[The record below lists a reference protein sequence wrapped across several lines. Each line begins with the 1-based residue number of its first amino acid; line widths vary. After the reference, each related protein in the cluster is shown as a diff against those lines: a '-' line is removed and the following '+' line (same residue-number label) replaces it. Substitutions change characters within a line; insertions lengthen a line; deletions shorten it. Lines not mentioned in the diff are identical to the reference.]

1 MRCPVCAGAPTVLF
15 WLSATLAG
23 CTLAAEAADGRAE
36 SGGPTNVLACRLA
49 NYGKYQ
55 DAAWTHL
62 PTIGFRYVFVNVM
75 PPEEIEATK
84 KRLAEHGLKI
94 AVIRGDTDLGRATC
108 IDELAVQLTTC
119 EKLGVH
125 YMFLSPKHN
134 GVSKEVA
141 YRRLRRA
148 GDVAEKH
155 GVTIALE
162 THPDLGTN
170 GDVHVETMRW
180 IDHPNVR
187 VNFDT
192 GNVTFYNHDTDA
204 ATELAKCIDYVA
216 TVEFKD
222 HDGRFE
228 TWNFPA
234 VGKGVVDF
242 PAVMKIL
249 RDHHYAGPITMEV
262 EGIHGVEMSEVQRKE
277 YVKESAE
284 YVRSLG
290 RFD

>member
-1 MRCPVCAGAPTVLF
+1 MRYPVRAGAASLLVG
-15 WLSATLAG
+15 LSAILVG
-23 CTLAAEAADGRAE
+23 CTVTAKAAEERSE

-55 DAAWTHL
+55 DAAWAHL
-62 PTIGFRYVFVNVM
+62 PTIGFRYVFINVM
-75 PPEEIEATK
+75 PPEEIEATR
-84 KRLAEHGLKI
+84 KRLAEQGLKI

-148 GDVAEKH
+148 GDVAKKH

-180 IDHPNVR
+180 INHPNVR

-228 TWNFPA
+228 TWNFPP

-242 PAVMKIL
+242 AAVMKIL
-249 RDHHYAGPITMEV
+249 RDHHYVGPITMEV
-262 EGIHGVEMSEVQRKE
+262 EGMQGVRMSEAQRKE

-290 RFD
+290 KFE